1 MSLLKVDQLTVQF
14 GGIKALT
21 SVDFEMEDKEIL
33 AVIGPNG
40 AGKTTLFNCVS
51 GVYAPTGGD
60 ILLAGESLLGLSPD
74 RIARRGVGRTFQNI
88 RLFNNMSVLDNL
100 MLGRHM
106 KFKQNILHAFLRIR
120 REELVHREKVE
131 EIIDFLDLAAYR
143 QARVI
148 DCPYGVQKRVE
159 LGRAMVM
166 EPKLLLL
173 DEPVA
178 GLTVE
183 EKNRVAYIVTEMRDR
198 FGFAILLIEHDLRIV
213 SRLADRMVVLNF
225 GQKLAE
231 GNPAEVQRNP
241 EVIRAYVGEES

>member
-1 MSLLKVDQLTVQF
+1 MSLLKVDKLTVQF

-21 SVDFEMEDKEIL
+21 AIDFEMEEKEIL
-33 AVIGPNG
+33 AIIGPNG
-40 AGKTTLFNCVS
+40 AGKTTLFNCIS
-51 GVYAPTGGD
+51 GVYHPTSGD
-60 ILLAGESLLGLSPD
+60 IMYAGESLLGLSPD
-74 RIARRGVGRTFQNI
+74 RIAQRGIGRTFQNI

-106 KFKQNILHAFLRIR
+106 KFQRNILQAFLRIR
-120 REELVHREKVE
+120 KEELVHREKVE

-159 LGRAMVM
+159 LGRAIVM

-183 EKNRVAYIVTEMRDR
+183 EKNRVAYLVTEIRGR

-213 SRLADRMVVLNF
+213 SRLADRLVVLNF

-241 EVIRAYVGEES
+241 EVIRAYVGEG

>member
-1 MSLLKVDQLTVQF
+1 MSLLHVDQLNVQF

-21 SVDFEMEDKEIL
+21 SIDFEMADKEIL

-40 AGKTTLFNCVS
+40 AGKTTLFNCIS
-51 GVYAPTGGD
+51 GVYAPTSGD
-60 ILLAGESLLGLSPD
+60 ILFGGESLLGLSPD

-88 RLFNNMSVLDNL
+88 RLFNNMTVLDNL

-106 KFKQNILHAFLRIR
+106 KFRRNILHAFLRIR
-120 REELVHREKVE
+120 REELIHREKVE

-166 EPKLLLL
+166 EPRLLLL

-183 EKNRVAYIVTEMRDR
+183 EKNRVAYIVTEMRGR
-198 FGFAILLIEHDLRIV
+198 FGFAILLIEHDLRVV

-231 GNPAEVQRNP
+231 GHPAEVQRNP
-241 EVIRAYVGEES
+241 EVIRAYVGEGS

>member
-1 MSLLKVDQLTVQF
+1 MSLLKVKNLTVQF

-21 SVDFEMEDKEIL
+21 DVDFEMAEKEIL
-33 AVIGPNG
+33 SIIGPNG
-40 AGKTTLFNCVS
+40 AGKTTLFNCIS
-51 GVYAPTGGD
+51 GVYRPSSGEVLFAR
-60 ILLAGESLLGLSPD
+60 ESLLGLSPD
-74 RIARRGVGRTFQNI
+74 RIAQRGIGRTFQNI

-106 KFKQNILHAFLRIR
+106 KFRRSLVQAFLRIR
-120 REELVHREKVE
+120 KEELIHREKVE

-143 QARVI
+143 QSRVI

-183 EKNRVAYIVTEMRDR
+183 EKNRVAYLVTEMRGR
-198 FGFAILLIEHDLRIV
+198 FGFAVLLIEHDLRIV

-231 GNPAEVQRNP
+231 GSPEEVQRNP
-241 EVIRAYVGEES
+241 EVIRAYVGEAS

>member
-1 MSLLKVDQLTVQF
+1 MSLLKVSKLTVQF

-21 SVDFEMEDKEIL
+21 DVDFEMEEKEIL
-33 AVIGPNG
+33 SIIGPNG

-51 GVYAPTGGD
+51 GVYIPTSGE
-60 ILLAGESLLGLSPD
+60 ILFGGESLLGLSPD
-74 RIARRGVGRTFQNI
+74 RIAQRGIGRTFQNI

-106 KFKQNILHAFLRIR
+106 KFKRSLLHAFLRLR
-120 REELVHREKVE
+120 GEELVHREKVE
-131 EIIDFLDLAAYR
+131 EVIDFLDLQAYR

-159 LGRAMVM
+159 LGRAIVM

-183 EKNRVAYIVTEMRDR
+183 EKNRVAYLVTEMRGR

-231 GNPAEVQRNP
+231 GHPAEVQRNP
-241 EVIRAYVGEES
+241 EVIRAYVGDAS

>member
-1 MSLLKVDQLTVQF
+1 MSLLKVHNLTVQF
-14 GGIKALT
+14 GGIKAL
-21 SVDFEMEDKEIL
+21 SAIDFEMEEKEIL
-33 AVIGPNG
+33 SIIGPNG

-51 GVYAPTGGD
+51 GVYRPTVGEV
-60 ILLAGESLLGLSPD
+60 LFAGESLLGLSPD
-74 RIARRGVGRTFQNI
+74 RIAQRGIGRTFQNI

-106 KFKQNILHAFLRIR
+106 KFRRSLVHAFLRIR
-120 REELVHREKVE
+120 KEELIHREKVE

-143 QARVI
+143 ESRVI

-183 EKNRVAYIVTEMRDR
+183 EKNRVAYLVTEMRGR
-198 FGFAILLIEHDLRIV
+198 FGFAVLLIEHDLRIV

-225 GQKLAE
+225 GEKLAE
-231 GNPAEVQRNP
+231 GPPAEVQRNP
-241 EVIRAYVGEES
+241 EVIRAYVGETS

>member
-1 MSLLKVDQLTVQF
+1 MSLLKVNKLTVQF

-21 SVDFEMEDKEIL
+21 AIDFEMEEKEIL
-33 AVIGPNG
+33 AIIGPNG

-51 GVYAPTGGD
+51 GVYHPTTGE
-60 ILLAGESLLGLSPD
+60 ILFAGESLLGLSPD
-74 RIARRGVGRTFQNI
+74 RIAQRGIGRTFQNI

-106 KFKQNILHAFLRIR
+106 KFQRNILQAFLRIR
-120 REELVHREKVE
+120 KEELVHREKVE

-159 LGRAMVM
+159 LGRAIVM

-183 EKNRVAYIVTEMRDR
+183 EKNRVAYLVTEMRGR
-198 FGFAILLIEHDLRIV
+198 FGFGILLIEHDLRIV
-213 SRLADRMVVLNF
+213 SRLADRLVVLNF

-241 EVIRAYVGEES
+241 EVIRAYVGEG

>member
-1 MSLLKVDQLTVQF
+1 MSLLKVDKLTVQF

-21 SVDFEMEDKEIL
+21 AIDFEMEEKEIL
-33 AVIGPNG
+33 AIIGPNG
-40 AGKTTLFNCVS
+40 AGKTTLFNCIS
-51 GVYAPTGGD
+51 GVYHPTSGD
-60 ILLAGESLLGLSPD
+60 ILYAGESLLGLSPD
-74 RIARRGVGRTFQNI
+74 RIAQRGIGRTFQNI

-106 KFKQNILHAFLRIR
+106 KFQRNILQAFLRIR
-120 REELVHREKVE
+120 KEELVHREKVE

-159 LGRAMVM
+159 LGRAIVM

-183 EKNRVAYIVTEMRDR
+183 EKNRVAYLVTEIRGR

-213 SRLADRMVVLNF
+213 SRLADRLVVLNF

-231 GNPAEVQRNP
+231 GNPTEVQRNP
-241 EVIRAYVGEES
+241 EVIRAYVGEG

>member
-1 MSLLKVDQLTVQF
+1 MSLLKVDKLTVQF

-21 SVDFEMEDKEIL
+21 AIDFEMEEKEIL
-33 AVIGPNG
+33 AIIGPNG

-51 GVYAPTGGD
+51 GVYHPTSGE
-60 ILLAGESLLGLSPD
+60 ILFAGESLLGLSPD
-74 RIARRGVGRTFQNI
+74 RIAQRGIGRTFQNI

-106 KFKQNILHAFLRIR
+106 KFQRNILQAFLRIR
-120 REELVHREKVE
+120 KEELVHREKVE

-159 LGRAMVM
+159 LGRAIVM

-183 EKNRVAYIVTEMRDR
+183 EKNRVAYLVTEMRGR
-198 FGFAILLIEHDLRIV
+198 FGFGILLIEHDLRIV
-213 SRLADRMVVLNF
+213 SRLADRLVVLNF

-241 EVIRAYVGEES
+241 EVIRAYVGEG

>member
-1 MSLLKVDQLTVQF
+1 MSLLKVHNLTVQF
-14 GGIKALT
+14 GGIKAL
-21 SVDFEMEDKEIL
+21 SAIDFEMEEKEIL
-33 AVIGPNG
+33 SIIGPNG

-51 GVYAPTGGD
+51 GVYRPTGGEV
-60 ILLAGESLLGLSPD
+60 LFAGESLLGLSPD
-74 RIARRGVGRTFQNI
+74 RIAQRGIGRTFQNI

-106 KFKQNILHAFLRIR
+106 KFRRSLLHAFLRIR
-120 REELVHREKVE
+120 KEELIHREKVE

-143 QARVI
+143 ESRVI

-183 EKNRVAYIVTEMRDR
+183 EKNRVAYLVTEMRGR
-198 FGFAILLIEHDLRIV
+198 FGFAVLLIEHDLRIV

-225 GQKLAE
+225 GEKLAE
-231 GNPAEVQRNP
+231 GPPAEVQRNP
-241 EVIRAYVGEES
+241 EVIRAYVGETS

>member
-1 MSLLKVDQLTVQF
+1 MSLLKVDKLTVQF

-21 SVDFEMEDKEIL
+21 AIDFEMEEKEIL
-33 AVIGPNG
+33 AIIGPNG

-51 GVYAPTGGD
+51 GVYHPTSGE
-60 ILLAGESLLGLSPD
+60 ILFDGESLLGLSPD
-74 RIARRGVGRTFQNI
+74 RIAQRGIGRTFQNI

-106 KFKQNILHAFLRIR
+106 KFQRNILHAFLRIR
-120 REELVHREKVE
+120 KEELVHREKVE

-159 LGRAMVM
+159 LGRAIVM

-183 EKNRVAYIVTEMRDR
+183 EKNRVAYLVTEIRGR
-198 FGFAILLIEHDLRIV
+198 FGFGILLIEHDLRIV

-231 GNPAEVQRNP
+231 GNPTEVQRNP
-241 EVIRAYVGEES
+241 EVIRAYVGEG

>member
-1 MSLLKVDQLTVQF
+1 MSLLKVDKLTVQF

-21 SVDFEMEDKEIL
+21 AIDFAMEEKEIL

-51 GVYAPTGGD
+51 GVYHPTGGD
-60 ILLAGESLLGLSPD
+60 IQFAGESLLGLSPD
-74 RIARRGVGRTFQNI
+74 KIAKLGIGRTFQNI

-106 KFKQNILHAFLRIR
+106 KFRRNILHAFLRIR
-120 REELVHREKVE
+120 KEELIHREKVE

-159 LGRAMVM
+159 LGRAIVM

-183 EKNRVAYIVTEMRDR
+183 EKNRVAYLVMEMRGR
-198 FGFAILLIEHDLRIV
+198 FGFGILLIEHDLRIV

-231 GNPAEVQRNP
+231 GNPTEVQKNP
-241 EVIRAYVGEES
+241 EVIRAYVGEG

>member
-1 MSLLKVDQLTVQF
+1 MSLLKVDKLTVQF

-21 SVDFEMEDKEIL
+21 AIDFEMEEKEIL
-33 AVIGPNG
+33 AIIGPNG

-51 GVYAPTGGD
+51 GVYHPTSGE
-60 ILLAGESLLGLSPD
+60 ILFAGESLLGLSPD
-74 RIARRGVGRTFQNI
+74 RIAERGIGRTFQNI

-100 MLGRHM
+100 LLGRHM
-106 KFKQNILHAFLRIR
+106 KFKRNLLHAFLRIR
-120 REELVHREKVE
+120 KEELIHREKVE
-131 EIIDFLDLAAYR
+131 EIVDFLDLQAYR

-159 LGRAMVM
+159 LGRAIVM

-183 EKNRVAYIVTEMRDR
+183 EKNRVAYLVTEMRGR
-198 FGFAILLIEHDLRIV
+198 FGFGILLIEHDLRIV

-241 EVIRAYVGEES
+241 EVIRAYVGEG

>member
-1 MSLLKVDQLTVQF
+1 MSLLRVDKLTVQF

-21 SVDFEMEDKEIL
+21 AIDFEMEEKEIL

-51 GVYAPTGGD
+51 GVYHPTSGD
-60 ILLAGESLLGLSPD
+60 ILFAGGSLLGLSPD
-74 RIARRGVGRTFQNI
+74 RIAQRGIGRTFQNI

-106 KFKQNILHAFLRIR
+106 KFKRNILHAFLRIR
-120 REELVHREKVE
+120 KEELIHREKVE
-131 EIIDFLDLAAYR
+131 EIIDFLDLQAYR

-159 LGRAMVM
+159 LGRAIVM

-183 EKNRVAYIVTEMRDR
+183 EKNRVAYLVTEMRGR

-241 EVIRAYVGEES
+241 EVIRAYVGEG

>member
-1 MSLLKVDQLTVQF
+1 MSLLKVHNLTVQF
-14 GGIKALT
+14 GGIKAL
-21 SVDFEMEDKEIL
+21 SAIDFEMEEKEIL
-33 AVIGPNG
+33 SIIGPNG

-51 GVYAPTGGD
+51 GVYRPTGGEV
-60 ILLAGESLLGLSPD
+60 LFAGESLIGLSPD
-74 RIARRGVGRTFQNI
+74 RIAQRGIGRTFQNI

-106 KFKQNILHAFLRIR
+106 KFRRSLLHAFLRIR
-120 REELVHREKVE
+120 KEELIHREKVE

-143 QARVI
+143 ESRVI

-183 EKNRVAYIVTEMRDR
+183 EKNRVAYLVTEMRGR
-198 FGFAILLIEHDLRIV
+198 FGFAVLLIEHDLRIV

-225 GQKLAE
+225 GEKLAE
-231 GNPAEVQRNP
+231 GPPAEVQRNP
-241 EVIRAYVGEES
+241 EVIRAYVGETS

>member
-1 MSLLKVDQLTVQF
+1 MSLLKVDKLTVQF

-21 SVDFEMEDKEIL
+21 AVDFAMEEKEIL
-33 AVIGPNG
+33 AIIGPNG

-51 GVYAPTGGD
+51 GVYHPTSGE
-60 ILLAGESLLGLSPD
+60 ILFAGESLLGLSPD
-74 RIARRGVGRTFQNI
+74 RIAQRGIGRTFQNI

-106 KFKQNILHAFLRIR
+106 KFQRNILQAFLRIR
-120 REELVHREKVE
+120 KEELVHREKVE

-159 LGRAMVM
+159 LGRAIVM

-183 EKNRVAYIVTEMRDR
+183 EKNRVAYLVTEMRGR
-198 FGFAILLIEHDLRIV
+198 FGFGILLIEHDLRIV
-213 SRLADRMVVLNF
+213 SRLADRLVVLNF

-241 EVIRAYVGEES
+241 EVIRAYVGEG

>member
-1 MSLLKVDQLTVQF
+1 MSLLKVDKLTVQF

-21 SVDFEMEDKEIL
+21 AIDFAMEEKEIL
-33 AVIGPNG
+33 AIIGPNG

-51 GVYAPTGGD
+51 GVYHPTSGE
-60 ILLAGESLLGLSPD
+60 ILFAGESLLGLSPD
-74 RIARRGVGRTFQNI
+74 RIAQRGIGRTFQNI

-106 KFKQNILHAFLRIR
+106 KFRRNIVHAFLRIR
-120 REELVHREKVE
+120 KEELIHREKVE

-159 LGRAMVM
+159 LGRAIVM

-183 EKNRVAYIVTEMRDR
+183 EKNRVAYLVTEMRGR

-213 SRLADRMVVLNF
+213 SRLADRLVVLNF

-231 GNPAEVQRNP
+231 GNPTEVQRNP
-241 EVIRAYVGEES
+241 EVIRAYVGEG

>member
-1 MSLLKVDQLTVQF
+1 MSLLKVNNLTVQF
-14 GGIKALT
+14 GGIKAL
-21 SVDFEMEDKEIL
+21 SAIDFEMEEKEIL
-33 AVIGPNG
+33 SIIGPNG

-51 GVYAPTGGD
+51 GVYRPTGGEV
-60 ILLAGESLLGLSPD
+60 LFAGESLIGLSPD
-74 RIARRGVGRTFQNI
+74 RIAQRGIGRTFQNI

-106 KFKQNILHAFLRIR
+106 KFRRSLLHAFLRIR
-120 REELVHREKVE
+120 KEELIHREKVE

-143 QARVI
+143 ESRVI

-166 EPKLLLL
+166 EPRLLLL

-183 EKNRVAYIVTEMRDR
+183 EKNRVAYLVTEMRGR
-198 FGFAILLIEHDLRIV
+198 FGFAVLLIEHDLRIV

-225 GQKLAE
+225 GEKLAE
-231 GNPAEVQRNP
+231 GPPAEVQRNP
-241 EVIRAYVGEES
+241 EVIRAYVGETS

>member
-1 MSLLKVDQLTVQF
+1 MSLLRVDKLTVQF

-21 SVDFEMEDKEIL
+21 AIDFEMEEKEIL

-51 GVYAPTGGD
+51 GVYHPTSGD
-60 ILLAGESLLGLSPD
+60 ILFAGGSLLGLSPD
-74 RIARRGVGRTFQNI
+74 RIAQRGIGRTFQNI

-106 KFKQNILHAFLRIR
+106 KFKRNILQAFLRIR
-120 REELVHREKVE
+120 KEELIHREKVE
-131 EIIDFLDLAAYR
+131 EIIDFLDLQAYR

-159 LGRAMVM
+159 LGRAIVM

-183 EKNRVAYIVTEMRDR
+183 EKNRVAYLVTEMRGR

-241 EVIRAYVGEES
+241 EVIRAYVGEG

>member
-1 MSLLKVDQLTVQF
+1 MSLLKVHNLTVQF
-14 GGIKALT
+14 GGIKAL
-21 SVDFEMEDKEIL
+21 SAIDFEMEEKEIL
-33 AVIGPNG
+33 SIIGPNG

-51 GVYAPTGGD
+51 GVYRPTGGEV
-60 ILLAGESLLGLSPD
+60 LFAGESLIGLSPD
-74 RIARRGVGRTFQNI
+74 RIAQRGIGRTFQNI

-106 KFKQNILHAFLRIR
+106 KFRRSLVHAFLRIR
-120 REELVHREKVE
+120 KEELIHREKVE

-143 QARVI
+143 ESRVI

-183 EKNRVAYIVTEMRDR
+183 EKNRVAYLVTEMRGR
-198 FGFAILLIEHDLRIV
+198 FGFAVLLIEHDLRIV

-225 GQKLAE
+225 GEKLAE
-231 GNPAEVQRNP
+231 GPPAEVQRNP
-241 EVIRAYVGEES
+241 EVIRAYVGETS

>member
-1 MSLLKVDQLTVQF
+1 MSLLKVNQLTVQF

-21 SVDFEMEDKEIL
+21 DVDFEMEEKEIL
-33 AVIGPNG
+33 SIIGPNG

-51 GVYAPTGGD
+51 GVYIPTSGE
-60 ILLAGESLLGLSPD
+60 ILFGGESLLGLSPD
-74 RIARRGVGRTFQNI
+74 RIAQRGIGRTFQNI

-100 MLGRHM
+100 LLGRHM
-106 KFKQNILHAFLRIR
+106 KFKRSLLHAFLRLR
-120 REELVHREKVE
+120 GEELVHREKVE
-131 EIIDFLDLAAYR
+131 EVIDFLDLQAYR

-159 LGRAMVM
+159 LGRAIVM

-183 EKNRVAYIVTEMRDR
+183 EKNRVAYLVTEMRGR

-231 GNPAEVQRNP
+231 GHPAEVQRNP
-241 EVIRAYVGEES
+241 EVIRAYVGEAS

>member
-60 ILLAGESLLGLSPD
+60 ILLAGESLLRLSPD

-120 REELVHREKVE
+120 SEELAHREKVE

>member
-1 MSLLKVDQLTVQF
+1 MSLLKVHNLTVQF
-14 GGIKALT
+14 GGIKAL
-21 SVDFEMEDKEIL
+21 SAIDFEMEEKEIL
-33 AVIGPNG
+33 SIIGPNG

-51 GVYAPTGGD
+51 GVYRPTGGEV
-60 ILLAGESLLGLSPD
+60 LFAGESLLGLSPD
-74 RIARRGVGRTFQNI
+74 RIAQRGIGRTFQNI

-106 KFKQNILHAFLRIR
+106 KFRRSLVHAFLRIR
-120 REELVHREKVE
+120 KEELIHREKVE

-143 QARVI
+143 ESRVI

-183 EKNRVAYIVTEMRDR
+183 EKNRVAYLVTEMRGR
-198 FGFAILLIEHDLRIV
+198 FGFAVLLIEHDLRIV

-225 GQKLAE
+225 GEKLAE
-231 GNPAEVQRNP
+231 GPPAEVQRNP
-241 EVIRAYVGEES
+241 EVIRAYVGETS

>member
-1 MSLLKVDQLTVQF
+1 MSLLKVDKLTVQF

-21 SVDFEMEDKEIL
+21 AIDFAMEEKEIL
-33 AVIGPNG
+33 AIIGPNG

-51 GVYAPTGGD
+51 GVYHPTSGE
-60 ILLAGESLLGLSPD
+60 ILFAGESLLGLSPD
-74 RIARRGVGRTFQNI
+74 RIAQRGIGRTFQNI

-106 KFKQNILHAFLRIR
+106 KFQRNILHAFLRIR
-120 REELVHREKVE
+120 KEELIHRAKVE

-159 LGRAMVM
+159 LGRAIVM

-183 EKNRVAYIVTEMRDR
+183 EKNRVAYLVKEIRGR
-198 FGFAILLIEHDLRIV
+198 FGFGILLIEHDLRIV
-213 SRLADRMVVLNF
+213 SRVADRMVVLNF

-231 GNPAEVQRNP
+231 GNPTEVQKNP
-241 EVIRAYVGEES
+241 EVIRAYVGEG

>member
-1 MSLLKVDQLTVQF
+1 MSLLKVNNLTVQF
-14 GGIKALT
+14 GGIKAL
-21 SVDFEMEDKEIL
+21 SAIDFEMEEKEIL
-33 AVIGPNG
+33 SIIGPNG

-51 GVYAPTGGD
+51 GVYRPTGGEV
-60 ILLAGESLLGLSPD
+60 LFAGESLLGLSPD
-74 RIARRGVGRTFQNI
+74 RIAQRGIGRTFQNI

-106 KFKQNILHAFLRIR
+106 KFRRSLLHAFLRIR
-120 REELVHREKVE
+120 KEELIHREKVE

-143 QARVI
+143 ESRVI

-183 EKNRVAYIVTEMRDR
+183 EKNRVAYLVTEMRGR
-198 FGFAILLIEHDLRIV
+198 FGFAVLLIEHDLRIV

-225 GQKLAE
+225 GEKLAE
-231 GNPAEVQRNP
+231 GPPAEVQRNP
-241 EVIRAYVGEES
+241 EVIRAYVGETS

>member
-51 GVYAPTGGD
+51 GVYSPTGGD
-60 ILLAGESLLGLSPD
+60 ILLTGESLLGLSPD

-120 REELVHREKVE
+120 REELAHREKVE

-183 EKNRVAYIVTEMRDR
+183 EKNRVAYIVTEMRNR

>member
-1 MSLLKVDQLTVQF
+1 MSLLKVDKLTVQF

-21 SVDFEMEDKEIL
+21 AIDFEMEEKEIL
-33 AVIGPNG
+33 AIIGPNG
-40 AGKTTLFNCVS
+40 ASKTTLFNCIS
-51 GVYAPTGGD
+51 GVYHPTSGD
-60 ILLAGESLLGLSPD
+60 ILYAGESLLGLSPD
-74 RIARRGVGRTFQNI
+74 RIAQRGIGRTFQNI

-106 KFKQNILHAFLRIR
+106 KFQRNILQAFLRIR
-120 REELVHREKVE
+120 KEELVHREKVE

-159 LGRAMVM
+159 LGRAIVM

-183 EKNRVAYIVTEMRDR
+183 EKNRVAYLVTEIRGR

-213 SRLADRMVVLNF
+213 SRLADRLVVLNF

-241 EVIRAYVGEES
+241 EVIRAYVGE

>member
-1 MSLLKVDQLTVQF
+1 MSLLRVDKLTVQF

-21 SVDFEMEDKEIL
+21 AIDFEMEEKEIL

-51 GVYAPTGGD
+51 GVYHPTSGD
-60 ILLAGESLLGLSPD
+60 ILFAGGSLLGLSPD
-74 RIARRGVGRTFQNI
+74 RIAQRGIGRTFQNI

-106 KFKQNILHAFLRIR
+106 KFKRNILHAFLRIR
-120 REELVHREKVE
+120 KEELIHREKVE
-131 EIIDFLDLAAYR
+131 EIIDFLDLQAYR
-143 QARVI
+143 HARVI

-159 LGRAMVM
+159 LGRAIVM
-166 EPKLLLL
+166 EPKLLLF

-183 EKNRVAYIVTEMRDR
+183 EKNRVAYLVKEMRGR

-231 GNPAEVQRNP
+231 GNPTEVQRNP
-241 EVIRAYVGEES
+241 EVIRAYVGEG

>member
-1 MSLLKVDQLTVQF
+1 MSLLKVHSLTVQF

-21 SVDFEMEDKEIL
+21 EIDFEMEEQEIL
-33 AVIGPNG
+33 SIIGPNG

-51 GVYAPTGGD
+51 GVYRPTRGD
-60 ILLAGESLLGLSPD
+60 VLFAGESLLGLSPD
-74 RIARRGVGRTFQNI
+74 RIAQRGIGRTFQNI

-100 MLGRHM
+100 MLGRHL
-106 KFKQNILHAFLRIR
+106 KFRRSLVHAFLRIR
-120 REELVHREKVE
+120 KEELIHREKVE

-183 EKNRVAYIVTEMRDR
+183 EKNRVAYLVTEMRGR
-198 FGFAILLIEHDLRIV
+198 FRFAVLLIEHDLRIV

-225 GQKLAE
+225 GQKLTE
-231 GNPAEVQRNP
+231 GPPEEVQRNP
-241 EVIRAYVGEES
+241 EVIRAYVGEPS

>member
-1 MSLLKVDQLTVQF
+1 MSLLKVDKLTVQF

-21 SVDFEMEDKEIL
+21 AIDFEMEEKEIL
-33 AVIGPNG
+33 AIIGPNG

-51 GVYAPTGGD
+51 GVYHPTSGE
-60 ILLAGESLLGLSPD
+60 ILFNGESLLGLSPD
-74 RIARRGVGRTFQNI
+74 RIAQRGIGRTFQNI

-106 KFKQNILHAFLRIR
+106 KFQRNILQAFLRIR
-120 REELVHREKVE
+120 KEELVHREKVE

-159 LGRAMVM
+159 LGRAIVM

-183 EKNRVAYIVTEMRDR
+183 EKNRVAYLVTEMRGR
-198 FGFAILLIEHDLRIV
+198 FGFGILLIEHDLRIV
-213 SRLADRMVVLNF
+213 SRLADRLVVLNF

-241 EVIRAYVGEES
+241 EVIRAYVGEG

>member
-1 MSLLKVDQLTVQF
+1 MSLLKVSKLTVQF

-21 SVDFEMEDKEIL
+21 DIDFEMEGQEIL
-33 AVIGPNG
+33 SIIGPNG

-51 GVYAPTGGD
+51 GVYVPTGGE
-60 ILLAGESLLGLSPD
+60 ILFDGESLLGLSPD
-74 RIARRGVGRTFQNI
+74 RIARRGIGRTFQNI

-106 KFKQNILHAFLRIR
+106 KFKRNLLHAFLRLR

-131 EIIDFLDLAAYR
+131 EVIDFLDLQAYR

-148 DCPYGVQKRVE
+148 DCSYGVQKRVE
-159 LGRAMVM
+159 LGRAIVM

-183 EKNRVAYIVTEMRDR
+183 EKNRVAYLVTEMRGR

-231 GNPAEVQRNP
+231 GHPAEVQRNP
-241 EVIRAYVGEES
+241 EVIRAYVGEAS

>member
-1 MSLLKVDQLTVQF
+1 MSLLKVDKLTVQF

-21 SVDFEMEDKEIL
+21 AIDFAMEEKEIL
-33 AVIGPNG
+33 AIIGPNG

-51 GVYAPTGGD
+51 GVYHPTSGE
-60 ILLAGESLLGLSPD
+60 ILFAGESLLGLSPD
-74 RIARRGVGRTFQNI
+74 RIAQRGIGRTFQNI

-106 KFKQNILHAFLRIR
+106 KFRRNIIQAFLRIR
-120 REELVHREKVE
+120 KEELIHRERVE
-131 EIIDFLDLAAYR
+131 EIIDFLDLQAYR

-159 LGRAMVM
+159 LGRAIVM

-183 EKNRVAYIVTEMRDR
+183 EKNRVAYLVTEMRGR

-213 SRLADRMVVLNF
+213 SRLADRLVVLNF

-231 GNPAEVQRNP
+231 GNPMEVQRNP
-241 EVIRAYVGEES
+241 EVIRAYVGEG